1 MLEHLRLLSRYNQWI
16 NDKLYSTAA
25 QLPADELAKDRGA
38 FFGSVLGTLNHIM
51 VADII
56 WLQRFSEHPSQH
68 PALDQIRAMPKP
80 QTLGQALLNDFSALS
95 KERRKLDSTIISWC
109 EQLDESDLNHKLA
122 YRNMKGE
129 AAVKNFAGLM
139 LHFFNHQTHHRGQA
153 ATLLSQQGLD
163 VGVTDLVTLITSE

>member
-1 MLEHLRLLSRYNQWI
+1 MLEHLRLLSRYNQWM
-16 NDKLYSTAA
+16 NDKLYNTVA
-25 QLPADELAKDRGA
+25 QLPADALARDRGA

-68 PALDQIRAMPKP
+68 PALDEVRSMQKP
-80 QTLGQALLNDFSALS
+80 LALTQTLLDDFTVLS
-95 KERRKLDSTIISWC
+95 EERRKLDITIINWC
-109 EQLDESDLNHKLA
+109 EQLDASDLNHKLA

-129 AAVKNFAGLM
+129 AAVKKFASLM

-153 ATLLSQQGLD
+153 TTLLSQQGLD
-163 VGVTDLVTLITSE
+163 VGVTDLVALITSE